1 MSVYTRNNSDNRG
14 DQLWSQNTAR
24 PYFFLQILQ
33 ISHVERELER
43 AEGQER
49 KQKLDPE
56 WQRATCP
63 PGAHSARSLRSLLR
77 NSPPTG
83 KESTVKKNVPGENME
98 GRATL
103 FFCRC
108 YFYVSLRIV
117 LACLGLSSSSCCFF
131 FLPARTM
138 AKSRAVKYR
147 RAHRLKIYFVE
158 KCKTLKSKFDLASF
172 NYFWINSIWYWISYM
187 VNLWAKQVVDCIT
200 YFNVLQ
206 VLKWLSCW
214 NMFLKYKYCLYFRF
228 CQNVFSFPA

>member
-1 MSVYTRNNSDNRG
+1 MSFVLHYSDNRG

-117 LACLGLSSSSCCFF
+117 LSLSVSVCLLIQVGPVIGSSVWSGFPSPPLNQESEYCSFIHF
-131 FLPARTM
+131 IPHTWNW
-138 AKSRAVKYR
+138 S
-147 RAHRLKIYFVE
+147 LKH
-158 KCKTLKSKFDLASF
+158 K
-172 NYFWINSIWYWISYM
+172 
-187 VNLWAKQVVDCIT
+187 
-200 YFNVLQ
+200 
-206 VLKWLSCW
+206 
-214 NMFLKYKYCLYFRF
+214 
-228 CQNVFSFPA
+228 